1 MKGEE
6 KSLIISCDKNR
17 TSIKNWHPCRRYRN
31 VPLSLK
37 SRNVLRNFVSTK
49 VSHFIYKQKDCL
61 NLNQK
66 SYD

>member
-37 SRNVLRNFVSTK
+37 SRNVLRNFCVDESFSFYIQTK
-49 VSHFIYKQKDCL
+49 RLFESESKVV
-61 NLNQK
+61 
-66 SYD
+66 